1 MSSVKKVFAAGA
13 TAATMLG
20 GQASAAD
27 MPQPPIVY
35 QPAPVVVNQFDGW
48 YLRGDI
54 GITNQQVKSFE
65 NVSFATAPGF
75 AFLDEPAFDSG
86 LMVGLGVGYQYNDW
100 LRFDITGEYR
110 GKTRFTGLDRY
121 TTGTNDYTGS
131 KSEWL
136 FLANAYVDL
145 GTWWCITPFIGAGVG
160 LANITISNF
169 RDNNILN
176 SGGGYAADDTKNNF
190 AWALHAGLAYNVSKN
205 FTVEFAYR
213 YLNLGDAQSGDLV
226 NLDGSNTIN
235 NPMIFKDITSHDFKL
250 GLRWLC
256 CEDGSAQRTV
266 SYAPKPVYTQP
277 APVLAVPPQSYGAPP
292 PPPVYTQPQY
302 APPPPP
308 LSRRG

>member
-1 MSSVKKVFAAGA
+1 MSSVKKVLAAGA

-75 AFLDEPAFDSG
+75 RFLDEPAFDSG

-266 SYAPKPVYTQP
+266 SYAPKPVYAQP
-277 APVLAVPPQSYGAPP
+277 APVLAAPP